1 MRIVP
6 FPGHDDESVEQ
17 DWLIEFESAL
27 SGDADGPA
35 ADSWRELR
43 DDVRAIAQ
51 PIAPDFERRLREQI
65 AARRAKRWVAKPKL
79 HRPAHPAF
87 AAIAVALS
95 VALVALVV
103 VGPWR
108 GGRAPRAIP
117 DMPHAQA
124 LSRPLPSTSAS
135 SSAAATAAPSAVE
148 AAGKSNEE
156 ASPSGPASG
165 GPASSPG
172 RVQQLG
178 ASVTLAVAP
187 TDVQQ
192 TADRVSRL
200 AVRDGGFVQSSHV
213 QVQQGSASE
222 ANLMLKLQSEKLSA
236 ALAALEQIAPVRD
249 ESQSLQDITR
259 SYNAARRRLSDIG
272 AERQAVLHALAKA
285 SSEGEIDS
293 LRERLAQ
300 SRSEIARAHSALE
313 AVSRRARTAE
323 VEVSVLGDAPAASEG
338 LTLHRGLHDAGRVLT
353 VVLIVLLIALAV
365 LMPLALLLGALLGA
379 HRVWRRHQREQALE
393 SP

>member
-1 MRIVP
+1 MRIVS
-6 FPGHDDESVEQ
+6 FPGHDDDGVEQ
-17 DWLIEFESAL
+17 AWLIELESAL
-27 SGDADGPA
+27 CGDADGPA

-43 DDVRAIAQ
+43 EDVRALAP
-51 PIAPDFERRLREQI
+51 PIAPDFEQRLRAQI
-65 AARRAKRWVAKPKL
+65 AAPSVRRWIPRPGLRPSA
-79 HRPAHPAF
+79 RPAI
-87 AAIAVALS
+87 AAIACVLCAVL
-95 VALVALVV
+95 ATLVV
-103 VGPWR
+103 VAPWQGAHAPSLVSELDHS
-108 GGRAPRAIP
+108 GGVALAPKIA
-117 DMPHAQA
+117 
-124 LSRPLPSTSAS
+124 SRPAEAAPQASSTSSQPAGLNEGTGS
-135 SSAAATAAPSAVE
+135 SPSA
-148 AAGKSNEE
+148 
-156 ASPSGPASG
+156 PAS
-165 GPASSPG
+165 APG

-187 TDVQQ
+187 TAVQE

-213 QVQQGSASE
+213 QVQQGSAGE
-222 ANLMLKLQSEKLSA
+222 ANLLLELQSEKLSA

-272 AERQAVLHALAKA
+272 AERQAVLHALSKA

-300 SRSEIARAHSALE
+300 SRGEIARARSALE
-313 AVSRRARTAE
+313 AVSKRASIAE
-323 VEVSVLGDAPAASEG
+323 VEVSVLGDAHAGSEG

-365 LMPLALLLGALLGA
+365 LMPMALLLGALLGA
-379 HRVWRRHQREQALE
+379 RRVWRRHQREQALE
-393 SP
+393 SR